1 MKISAP
7 ATLTGLAVGNALGM
21 PFEGCHYRDTILE
34 SWDGESFLA
43 GEHRN
48 LKSGQWAA
56 ATMMAK
62 ALAAS
67 LLAHRTYAPSDAA
80 KRYLTWYQ
88 LGEPDHR
95 GMGKNT
101 AKALSRLDH
110 GLPWTQSGQ
119 QDSLGNGA
127 AVRIAP
133 MGLLFQENIQAAAEM
148 SHLDAQITHKHPEA
162 VYGSVAMS
170 VAVCAL
176 AQGRAQP
183 LNVINKILGFI
194 PEGAQLAK
202 NLRAA
207 QTMILD
213 DVSSGDKKQLLL
225 KSGSTSK
232 VTDTVPNALLAF
244 AATESYREAVETAI
258 RAGGDTDTV
267 AAMTGALA
275 GTFYG
280 FQQVEPYFAQLESG
294 PELRA
299 LECNI
304 FNAAPPMYQVKPCPS
319 TT

>member
-7 ATLTGLAVGNALGM
+7 ATLTGLAVGDALGM
-21 PFEGCHYRDTILE
+21 PFETKHYRDPALQA
-34 SWDGESFLA
+34 WDGSFLA
-43 GEHRN
+43 GEYHD
-48 LKSGQWAA
+48 LKPGQWTDD
-56 ATMMAK
+56 TMMAK

-67 LLAHRTYAPSDAA
+67 LLAHRTYAPADAA
-80 KRYLTWYQ
+80 KRYLAWYR
-88 LGEPDHR
+88 LGEPDNR

-127 AVRIAP
+127 AMRIAP
-133 MGLLFQENIQAAAEM
+133 VGIMFRENIQAAAEM
-148 SHLDAQITHKHPEA
+148 AHLDAQITHKHPEA

-176 AQGRAQP
+176 AQGRARP
-183 LNVINKILGFI
+183 FNIISKILGFI

-207 QTMILD
+207 QTLILD
-213 DVSSGDKKQLLL
+213 GVPSENKHELLL
-225 KSGSTSK
+225 KIGSSFK
-232 VTDTVPNALLAF
+232 VTDTVPNALMAF
-244 AATESYREAVETAI
+244 AATESYREAVEVAV

-267 AAMTGALA
+267 AAMAGALA

-280 FQQVEPYFAQLESG
+280 FDQIEPYFEQLESG

-304 FNAAPPMYQVKPCPS
+304 FNSAPPMYEVRPCPS